1 MTKELIYEKLLNSL
15 NDNQNK
21 FYPEDL
27 VNKGSS
33 KAKYYYKNIK
43 DNCYYEPHNKLDE
56 RARAIYSSA
65 MMIYNLL
72 GNSVILKEKSY
83 EVIYEEELDAITP
96 GNGKCET
103 HKAHLDATLRRE
115 DEIIFVEAKMTEW
128 LSNPKNL
135 KPAYLNE
142 SSYLEI
148 TKDKEKF
155 INFFKMIINQNNLT
169 QAGYKSIYE
178 KYDAIQMTIHILGIY
193 NFIKSGKNNNIK
205 KISLINCIWG
215 YKEIPQYNKELEE
228 ATDFIKKANTYF
240 KPIFNSL
247 GVDFNIE
254 HYSFHELKSIIDFR
268 EEEEKLKYLKRYDI
282 EF

>member
-56 RARAIYSSA
+56 RARSIYSSA

-96 GNGKCET
+96 GNGKYET

-135 KPAYLNE
+135 KPAYLNK

-148 TKDKEKF
+148 TKDKENF
-155 INFFKMIINQNNLT
+155 IDFFKTLINKNNLT

-193 NFIKSGKNNNIK
+193 NFIKTGKNNNIK

-228 ATDFIKKANTYF
+228 ANDFIKKANTYF

-247 GVDFNIE
+247 GIYFNIE
-254 HYSFHELKSIIDFR
+254 HYSFHELKSIIDFTQD
-268 EEEEKLKYLKRYDI
+268 EEKLEYLKRYDI
-282 EF
+282 NI